1 MKKAEESNLTFLEIR
16 WQAHKHRQM
25 QQPSFHNGVPCSAH
39 ARLGKRS
46 QLPKTCSNPADE
58 SWRKF
63 WQFLAPSSIESRV
76 SNGPVIIKLCLVE
89 FVQFAVGR

>member
-46 QLPKTCSNPADE
+46 QLPKTCSNPPMRPGVNFGSFSHLPA
-58 SWRKF
+58 WRVAC
-63 WQFLAPSSIESRV
+63 QTAR
-76 SNGPVIIKLCLVE
+76 
-89 FVQFAVGR
+89 